1 MFTTIT
7 CLICL
12 FVIIASLGI
21 HIYYAIDSFRRKEY
35 QYCVGFVTYK
45 GLCRNIEVGYD
56 AIKNVVYLRPTSS
69 FLLTCRRTYYYAA

>member
-35 QYCVGFVTYK
+35 QYCVGFVFY
-45 GLCRNIEVGYD
+45 
-56 AIKNVVYLRPTSS
+56 AILHTLIIYQAVSCVFLRG
-69 FLLTCRRTYYYAA
+69 